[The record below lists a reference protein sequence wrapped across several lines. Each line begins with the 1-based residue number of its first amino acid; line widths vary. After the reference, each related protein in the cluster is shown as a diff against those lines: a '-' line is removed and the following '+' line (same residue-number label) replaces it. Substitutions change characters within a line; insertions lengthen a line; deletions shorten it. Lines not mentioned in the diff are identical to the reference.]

1 MKRHTKNALI
11 AILILLFNPITLY
24 LAFFTYGESVK
35 ACKYP
40 DGFEIYYRIL
50 NPLKEKYDLVKADY
64 DYKLNHIMYIR
75 ITAKD
80 PQNVFDIAKDI
91 YEIKQ
96 NSEFLVKDSFV
107 VEITSSDPGVKME
120 FRIAG
125 ESGYRGYRKW
135 QDGIL
140 EDVKQLEAEYRVKT
154 KEKEYGT
161 VQIPQ

>member
-1 MKRHTKNALI
+1 MKKHTKNTLV

-50 NPLKEKYDLVKADY
+50 NPLKEKYDLAKADY
-64 DYKLNHIMYIR
+64 DYKLNYIMYIR